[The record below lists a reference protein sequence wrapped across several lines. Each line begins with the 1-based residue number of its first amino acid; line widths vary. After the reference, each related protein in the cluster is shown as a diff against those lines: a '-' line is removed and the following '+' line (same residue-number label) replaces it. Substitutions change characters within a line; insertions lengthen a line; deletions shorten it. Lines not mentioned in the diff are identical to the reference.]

1 VRKTALVLAVLMS
14 TQALAEGMLHV
25 PPWTMVN
32 GKACYEFQD
41 AKKLLVLDA
50 DLEAFI
56 KKDAE
61 WASLTQNLQESNR
74 QLTLAL
80 TAEKRANV
88 ILKDNGEALTAELLA
103 TTARANKAE
112 AKPGPFPAW
121 AIAGGVGIA
130 VGVIAGVVLGVY
142 VAK

>member
-1 VRKTALVLAVLMS
+1 MRKTAVVLVVLMS
-14 TQALAEGMLHV
+14 SQALAEGMLHV

-56 KKDAE
+56 KKDTE
-61 WASLTQNLQESNR
+61 WASLTKNLQDSAK
-74 QLTLAL
+74 QLTVAL
-80 TAEKRANV
+80 TAEKSANFTLQTTNDKLNALLVKETTRANQ
-88 ILKDNGEALTAELLA
+88 
-103 TTARANKAE
+103 AE

-130 VGVIAGVVLGVY
+130 VGIVAGVVLGVY
-142 VAK
+142 IAK

>member
-1 VRKTALVLAVLMS
+1 MKKTALVLVVLMS

-32 GKACYEFQD
+32 GKACYEFAD

-50 DLEAFI
+50 DLEALI
-56 KKDAE
+56 KKDLE

-80 TAEKRANV
+80 LAEKRANV
-88 ILKDNGEALTAELLA
+88 TLKDNGNALTAELLDA
-103 TTARANKAE
+103 TARANKAE

-130 VGVIAGVVLGVY
+130 IGVIAGVVLGVY